1 MTTRFKSD
9 RISLPN
15 GIVQRTYFISQY
27 LVALLLGVGAPTV
40 SVVKF
45 VALFVCLIAVG
56 GLLWSIANQSRHVS
70 STEFIGVGFV
80 VGLTFAIFFDQLFV
94 FWGQRSPL
102 IWSILIASVAVLSP
116 KIDLKSSSF
125 WRTDKKNLGEIYVLF
140 AFVAFGLAGFAN
152 GMQAIAFVSLIF
164 AALTILLL
172 NKRSSATFLAVNFIN
187 GAACFLA
194 LRFFQSTETYGP
206 IYLRHLFSGSDD
218 LLFSESLSNSIIH
231 FGPWDSLSSPGYPVP
246 YHWFSAAATA
256 LIQTLIGAEPF
267 FVTTLVAPILGVL
280 VIVLLVSAVV
290 KEFVPS
296 VVGRCI
302 AFAGIL
308 VGSTIPLARRDFQVF
323 ESFAPSNIL
332 SFFWSLTAILCLIVF
347 SKHKRSIY
355 VGLFVLFS
363 VLTLLAKVPHG
374 LILFVFSFLYLMV
387 LSILKSLQ
395 IREILPPVVF
405 VLAGYLLIGFVFLRP
420 SPWQDRA
427 FSFPVNS
434 ANLAVNS
441 AWYPTIPV
449 LLVAV
454 FALTRFPFLSIPIWR
469 YLSVYSKAFLFSALG
484 TGVISLLRFAVF
496 GATAE
501 SYFLNIGLL
510 LGSLASGIC
519 IGTYWDTLSSL
530 GKKILCFAFCLSLL
544 TYSIVLL
551 QIRSSSTTAP
561 LIMFPFVIS
570 LVSGLSIFL
579 LRGFRSY
586 SFSRVFLASVL
597 SFGLLGASVAVHLT
611 TKFDSDS
618 IRFSSDV
625 VALDELDAL
634 NWLRKNSDAN
644 QLLATNRNLCGDDAA
659 CILNETHQVISAF
672 TGRAVLIEG
681 PRFLNGARN
690 YPDWAQYRIN
700 TSLEFAQSPSSQSAR
715 LLKIQGVD
723 LYYLVKAG
731 TKVDHNNVRFLE
743 LAHLVYENSSIAIY
757 DFARL

>member
-1 MTTRFKSD
+1 
-9 RISLPN
+9 
-15 GIVQRTYFISQY
+15 
-27 LVALLLGVGAPTV
+27 VALLLGVGAPTV

-80 VGLTFAIFFDQLFV
+80 VGLTFTILFDQLFI
-94 FWGQRSPL
+94 FWGQRSLL
-102 IWSILIASVAVLSP
+102 IWCVLIASIAVLSP

-125 WRTDKKNLGEIYVLF
+125 RRTEKKNLGEIYVLF

-152 GMQAIAFVSLIF
+152 GMQAIALVSLVF
-164 AALTILLL
+164 AALTSLFLSE
-172 NKRSSATFLAVNFIN
+172 RSSLAFLAVNFLN
-187 GAACFLA
+187 SAACFLA

-206 IYLRHLFSGSDD
+206 KYLRHLFSGSDD

-256 LIQTLIGAEPF
+256 LIQNLIGAEPF

-280 VIVLLVSAVV
+280 VIVLLVSAV
-290 KEFVPS
+290 
-296 VVGRCI
+296 
-302 AFAGIL
+302 IL

-332 SFFWSLTAILCLIVF
+332 SFFWSLTSILCLILF
-347 SKHKRSIY
+347 SKHKRTNF
-355 VGLFVLFS
+355 GCLFVLFS

-374 LILFVFSFLYLMV
+374 VILFVFSFLYLII
-387 LSILKSLQ
+387 LSILKSLR
-395 IREILPPVVF
+395 IREILTPIVF
-405 VLAGYLLIGFVFLRP
+405 VLAGSLLVGLVFLRP

-449 LLVAV
+449 LLIAV

-469 YLSVYSKAFLFSALG
+469 FLSVFSKAFLLAALG
-484 TGVISLLRFAVF
+484 AGVISLLRFAVF
-496 GATAE
+496 GATSE
-501 SYFLNIGLL
+501 SYFLNMGLL

-519 IGTYWDTLSSL
+519 LGTYWDTLSPL
-530 GKKILCFAFCLSLL
+530 GKKILCFAFCLSIL

-551 QIRSSSTTAP
+551 QIQSSSTTAP

-586 SFSRVFLASVL
+586 SFSRVFMALVL

-690 YPDWAQYRIN
+690 YPDWAKYRIN

>member
-1 MTTRFKSD
+1 
-9 RISLPN
+9 
-15 GIVQRTYFISQY
+15 
-27 LVALLLGVGAPTV
+27 
-40 SVVKF
+40 
-45 VALFVCLIAVG
+45 
-56 GLLWSIANQSRHVS
+56 
-70 STEFIGVGFV
+70 
-80 VGLTFAIFFDQLFV
+80 
-94 FWGQRSPL
+94 
-102 IWSILIASVAVLSP
+102 
-116 KIDLKSSSF
+116 
-125 WRTDKKNLGEIYVLF
+125 
-140 AFVAFGLAGFAN
+140 
-152 GMQAIAFVSLIF
+152 
-164 AALTILLL
+164 
-172 NKRSSATFLAVNFIN
+172 
-187 GAACFLA
+187 
-194 LRFFQSTETYGP
+194 
-206 IYLRHLFSGSDD
+206 
-218 LLFSESLSNSIIH
+218 
-231 FGPWDSLSSPGYPVP
+231 
-246 YHWFSAAATA
+246 
-256 LIQTLIGAEPF
+256 
-267 FVTTLVAPILGVL
+267 
-280 VIVLLVSAVV
+280 
-290 KEFVPS
+290 
-296 VVGRCI
+296 
-302 AFAGIL
+302 
-308 VGSTIPLARRDFQVF
+308 
-323 ESFAPSNIL
+323 
-332 SFFWSLTAILCLIVF
+332 
-347 SKHKRSIY
+347 
-355 VGLFVLFS
+355 VLFS

-374 LILFVFSFLYLMV
+374 VILFVFSFLYLIV
-387 LSILKSLQ
+387 LLIFKSLR
-395 IREILPPVVF
+395 IREILTPIVF
-405 VLAGYLLIGFVFLRP
+405 VLAGSLLVGFVFLRP

-469 YLSVYSKAFLFSALG
+469 FLSVDSKAFLFSALG
-484 TGVISLLRFAVF
+484 AGVISLLRFAVF
-496 GATAE
+496 GATSE
-501 SYFLNIGLL
+501 SYFLNMGLL

-519 IGTYWDTLSSL
+519 LGTYWDTLSPL
-530 GKKILCFAFCLSLL
+530 GKKILCFAFCLSIL

-551 QIRSSSTTAP
+551 QIQSSSTTAP
-561 LIMFPFVIS
+561 LIMFPLVIS

-586 SFSRVFLASVL
+586 SFSRVFMALVL

-611 TKFDSDS
+611 TKFESDS

-743 LAHLVYENSSIAIY
+743 SAHLVYENSAIAIY
-757 DFARL
+757 DLARL